1 MLKIF
6 STLKKFSNWLEEI
19 LKVLLIIITGAM
31 IIIIVYQVFGR
42 YVLNKAPSW
51 TEEIA
56 RFCLVWMSFLGAA
69 LIVKYKTSIRVTF
82 FAANFFTKKTEERL
96 NLISDYIIIL
106 FSIFMVVVGITH
118 VMNTRMYFSEALHL
132 PIWILNSTVPV
143 SGVFMLF
150 FSLADIVETHTKNR
164 QRRQAG
170 GNL

>member
-1 MLKIF
+1 M
-6 STLKKFSNWLEEI
+6 LKKFSDWLEEV
-19 LKVLLIIITGAM
+19 LKVLLIVITGAM
-31 IIIIVYQVFGR
+31 IVIIVYQVFGR

-96 NLISDYIIIL
+96 NLVSDYIIIL
-106 FSIFMVVVGITH
+106 FSIFMVVVGTMH
-118 VMNTRMYFSEALHL
+118 VINTRIYFSEALHI
-132 PIWILNSTVPV
+132 PIWYLNSVVPV
-143 SGVFMLF
+143 SGVFSLF

-164 QRRQAG
+164 RIARQAG
-170 GNL
+170 GSL